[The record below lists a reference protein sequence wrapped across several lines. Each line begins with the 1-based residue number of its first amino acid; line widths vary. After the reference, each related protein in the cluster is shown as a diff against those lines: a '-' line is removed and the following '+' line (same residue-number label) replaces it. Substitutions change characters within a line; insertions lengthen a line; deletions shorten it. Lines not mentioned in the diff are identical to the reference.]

1 MLKGFFAILN
11 LIANALMLLSAS
23 AAYINPNSV
32 WQFSFAGILFMPLMI
47 TNLAFVILW
56 LIARKWLVLLPVAA
70 LLICYKSV
78 LLTFGLNFGTQ
89 QEKGVKILVWNVRNF
104 DLYNWSKNLETRAEV
119 MQLIEAEDAD
129 ILCLQEFYTDSGTL
143 MNNIKYLADT
153 LGYSFYH
160 FEPTVEVNRYHN
172 RKKIEQKWGEAT
184 FSKFPI
190 VNRSRVDFT
199 NSQSN
204 DCIYTDILVS
214 GDTLRVYNMHLQSIH
229 LDNNDYSAIQ
239 EMEEKQEPDWK
250 NIRKIVSKMKN
261 GSRSR
266 ASQAEQVA
274 RSIRKFKGKQIVCGD
289 FNDVP
294 VSYTYNKL
302 ANANDMQDA
311 FVAKGFAFGK
321 TFINPYLYL
330 RIDNVLASKNIHINS
345 WRTNQKVLSDHYAV
359 CVSFNF

>member
-1 MLKGFFAILN
+1 MLKGFFATLN
-11 LIANALMLLSAS
+11 FIAVVLMFFS
-23 AAYINPNSV
+23 AAAVYINPNSV
-32 WQFSFAGILFMPLMI
+32 WQFSFAGFLFMPLMI
-47 TNLAFVILW
+47 ANAAFVVLW
-56 LIARKWLVLLPVAA
+56 LLARKWLALLPVLA
-70 LLICYKSV
+70 LLLCYKPV
-78 LLTFGLNFGTQ
+78 LRSFGFNFKKQ
-89 QEKGVKILVWNVRNF
+89 QEKGVKVLVWNVRNF

-119 MQLIEAEDAD
+119 MDLIKDENAD

-143 MNNIKYLADT
+143 MNNIKYLVDT
-153 LGYSFYH
+153 LGYTYWH
-160 FEPTVEVNRYHN
+160 FEPTVEVNRWHH

-199 NSQSN
+199 NSRSN
-204 DCIYTDILVS
+204 DCIYTDVLVN

-229 LDNNDYSAIQ
+229 LDGHDYSALQ
-239 EMEEKQEPDWK
+239 QMEQQQEPNWK
-250 NIRKIVSKMKN
+250 NIRKIARKMKN

-294 VSYTYNKL
+294 ISYTYNKL
-302 ANANDMQDA
+302 ANANNMQDA
-311 FVAKGFAFGK
+311 FVAKGFGFGK

-330 RIDNVLASKNIHINS
+330 RIDNVLASQEIRINS
-345 WRTNQKVLSDHYAV
+345 WRTNPKVLSDHYAV
-359 CVSFNF
+359 SVSFDL